1 MLKKLKDMFTIAPTV
16 EFVSFEDGLLAV
28 RSKKALKT
36 NNMVIKVR
44 THLGTVVAN
53 VLLESYDKE
62 SKVYRLTLYDKEVIL
77 NAPEAERRDAPR
89 LNKVLRVTSQSFPGY
104 SANTEDISA
113 SGIRVRTSGPLD
125 ANTVIDFQMEL
136 DDPQIPAFQ
145 VRSEVCWTAVRAD
158 GSYHSGLRFQHL
170 DPNIERVITR
180 YIKDRINQEK
190 RLHTLEEV
198 EPPI

>member
-36 NNMVIKVR
+36 NDTVVKLK

-62 SKVYRLTLYDKEVIL
+62 SKVYRLTLCDREVVL
-77 NAPEAERRDAPR
+77 NSPDAERRDYPR

-104 SANTEDISA
+104 SANTEDIS
-113 SGIRVRTSGPLD
+113 SGGVRVRSSGPLET
-125 ANTVIDFQMEL
+125 NTSIEFQMEL

-145 VRSEVCWTAVRAD
+145 VRAEVCWTAVRPD
-158 GSYHSGLRFQHL
+158 GSYQSGLRFQHL
-170 DPNIERVITR
+170 DPNIERVISR
-180 YIKDRINQEK
+180 YIKDRINMEK
-190 RLHTLEEV
+190 RLHTTEEV